1 MRTRAFRPLLAA
13 ILSAGCAT
21 TPTLQPL
28 ATSPTTPKG
37 APLAQEQGVLL
48 VARGDSWRGN
58 PSDLERVLTPVEVRL
73 ENHGERPLRIDTADF
88 ALVGAS
94 RFEYAALKS
103 EQLSDA
109 SLTGVGGSGADGQD
123 VNGEEAVGV
132 APGFAWGPGF
142 YGMGWYNPLYD
153 PFYGPY
159 AYWYRP
165 PPQPLPT
172 RDMLREALPQGTLT
186 PGGTTTGFLYFQSVG
201 DRESQ
206 VTLRARLVDAR
217 TGEQFGT
224 LDIPFHVRS

>member
-1 MRTRAFRPLLAA
+1 MRMRAFLPLLKAA
-13 ILSAGCAT
+13 LLSAGCAS

-28 ATSPTTPKG
+28 ATSPTTTQG
-37 APLAQEQGVLL
+37 AALAQEQGVLL
-48 VARGDSWRGN
+48 VARGDAWRGN

-88 ALVGAS
+88 VLVGTS
-94 RFEYAALKS
+94 RFEYAAL
-103 EQLSDA
+103 EGGQFRDA
-109 SLTGVGGSGADGQD
+109 SLMGVGGSGE
-123 VNGEEAVGV
+123 VAVGV
-132 APGFAWGPGF
+132 DPAPGFAWGPGF
-142 YGMGWYNPLYD
+142 YGTGWYNPLYD

-165 PPQPLPT
+165 PPEPLPT
-172 RDMLREALPQGTLT
+172 RDMIREALPQGTLS
-186 PGGTTTGFLYFQSVG
+186 PGGTTTGFLFFQSVG